1 MMKRKLL
8 TLLGF
13 ATGIFAG
20 RIVFR
25 RSFARQRARIDIYFD
40 DGSMVSFVEGSNE
53 AENLLPVARN
63 VLSAA
68 RR

>member
-1 MMKRKLL
+1 MKRKFL